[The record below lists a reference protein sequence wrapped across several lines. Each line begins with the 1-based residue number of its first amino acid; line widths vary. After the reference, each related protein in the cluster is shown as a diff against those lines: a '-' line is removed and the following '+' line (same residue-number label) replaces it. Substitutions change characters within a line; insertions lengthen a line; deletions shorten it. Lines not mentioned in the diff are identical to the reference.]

1 MKNNERGERGER
13 GFTLVEVLIAMVILT
28 VALVSMAELMAI
40 TLRMQMMGRNETAAI
55 RLAQS
60 KVDEIV
66 ALNFNT
72 SDLVDVGGSIT
83 ADEAGYNDDPD
94 PGFHRRWKIEAVA
107 GAATPGKNSVRLLT
121 VTIIPTVNDRRTN
134 AQVKLTTII
143 RSIAPV
149 P

>member
-1 MKNNERGERGER
+1 MNPANARGER
-13 GFTLVEVLIAMVILT
+13 GFTVVEVRVARVILT
-28 VALVSMAELMAI
+28 VAMVSMAELMAI
-40 TLRMQMMGRNETAAI
+40 TLRMQMMGRNETAAT

-60 KVDEIV
+60 KIDELV

-72 SDLVDVGGSIT
+72 NATVNVGGSLIE
-83 ADEAGYNDDPD
+83 DEAGYNDDPD
-94 PGFHRRWKIEAVA
+94 PGFHRRWAIAPVGTVGPQK
-107 GAATPGKNSVRLLT
+107 SVRVLT

-134 AQVKLTTII
+134 AQVELTTII